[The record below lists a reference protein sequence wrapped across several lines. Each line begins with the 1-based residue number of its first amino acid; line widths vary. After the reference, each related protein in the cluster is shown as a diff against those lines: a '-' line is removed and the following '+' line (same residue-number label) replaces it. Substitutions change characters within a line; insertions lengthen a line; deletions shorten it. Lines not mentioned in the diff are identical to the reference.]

1 MSNRNDIFDALLTA
15 LESLKTDYSM
25 HPNKIVPYT
34 ENHQS
39 LFAEDT
45 PILMVLDEGNEQILA
60 EDDESVMLMY
70 GINLKY
76 YISGANWQDVQLE
89 MNNFIESQHA
99 FLESSPSL
107 GAYVLDLRF
116 SEARETGW
124 KHDTKE
130 AWKDI
135 MWEVVYYRDKATQN
149 LEGNDTHGTGFIPTG
164 RGYIKAL
171 MDDLI
176 TDLVGSTPELNYAY
190 ERHNK
195 ANLKLNTVTI
205 EFETTEDVD
214 KAANDYRVQYPMAFS
229 LRIHTG
235 YAGGEVR
242 SKTSTALLNS
252 IINKLK
258 NNIKITTDTY
268 RIGGQAGV
276 PAIQN
281 IQMNQSFDESGTTG
295 ASLVVVVTVNI
306 THTQE

>member
-1 MSNRNDIFDALLTA
+1 MSNRNDIFDSLMTA
-15 LESLKTDYSM
+15 LESLKTDYTM

-39 LFAEDT
+39 LFNDET
-45 PILMVLDEGNEQILA
+45 PILMVLDDGDERMIA
-60 EDDESVMLMY
+60 EDDEAVQLLY
-70 GINLKY
+70 NINLKY
-76 YISGANWQDVQLE
+76 YINGANWADVQLE

-99 FLESSPSL
+99 FLESSPAL
-107 GAYVLDLRF
+107 GDYVLDLRF
-116 SEARETGW
+116 SEAQPTGW

-130 AWKDI
+130 AWKDVI
-135 MWEVVYYRDKATQN
+135 WEVVYYRTKTTQD
-149 LEGNDTHGTGFIPTG
+149 LEGDDTHGTGFIPTG
-164 RGYIKAL
+164 RGYVKAL

-176 TDLVGSTPELNYAY
+176 TDLVGSTPALNYAY

-195 ANLKLNTVTI
+195 ANLKLNAVTV
-205 EFETTEDVD
+205 EFETTEDDD

-235 YAGGEVR
+235 YAGGEIR

-258 NNIKITTDTY
+258 NNIKITASSY

-295 ASLVVVVTVNI
+295 ASLVVIVTVNI
-306 THTQE
+306 NHTQE